1 MYYEIKIT
9 YAPLSEENEVIT
21 LKTSDIE
28 WTMKQYQR
36 NRKTFTWEIIKK
48 SGFSYVHL
56 YLYMSDYGC
65 SLFGQMYDSVRF
77 ARNSDNNSRC
87 SLLDMDDKVY

>member
-36 NRKTFTWEIIKK
+36 NRKTFTWEIIEK
-48 SGFSYVHL
+48 S
-56 YLYMSDYGC
+56 
-65 SLFGQMYDSVRF
+65 
-77 ARNSDNNSRC
+77 A
-87 SLLDMDDKVY
+87 